1 MDIER
6 IRKDFPIL
14 ETGVIFFDSAATSLT
29 PEQVVNAQNEYYHEF
44 NANIARGVYEF
55 STIATERYEEAHGT
69 IAKFLGAKDNEIII
83 TKNSTESI
91 NQVAYSFPWGARKK
105 IVTTLIEHHSN
116 YLPWLR
122 VAQIYGLEVATVKP
136 NEEGI
141 FNLKDFEK
149 VIDSNTALVAVNHVS
164 NVLGTI
170 NTVEEII
177 QIAHRKGAKVIAD
190 GAQAAPH
197 IPVDLHKMDVD
208 FYVTSGHKMLGPTGT
223 GVLYIKEELFNY
235 LRPALLGGGTITDVD
250 IGEYKLV
257 DNFERFEAGTPNI
270 AGGLGLAA
278 AAEYLMNLGMENV
291 LEHEKHLMIRMIEG
305 LKSAGIK
312 VFGPSDYE
320 RRVGVV
326 SFEIEG
332 MGPHRAAFLLSEMF
346 NIAVR
351 SGHHCAYPLLK
362 HVICRPEGTCRAS
375 LYIYNTEEEVERF
388 IGAIKEI
395 RRSSE

>member
-1 MDIER
+1 MDIKR

-14 ETGVIFFDSAATSLT
+14 ETGVIFLDSAATSLT

-91 NQVAYSFPWGARKK
+91 NQVAHSFPWGARKK

-122 VAQIYGLEVATVKP
+122 VAQIYGLEVVTVKP

-141 FNLKDFEK
+141 FNLKDFEDA
-149 VIDSNTALVAVNHVS
+149 IDSNTALVAVNHVS

-170 NTVEEII
+170 NTVDEII
-177 QIAHRKGAKVIAD
+177 EIAHRKGAKVIVD

-197 IPVDLHKMDVD
+197 IPVDLHKMDAD

-223 GVLYIKEELFNY
+223 G
-235 LRPALLGGGTITDVD
+235 
-250 IGEYKLV
+250 
-257 DNFERFEAGTPNI
+257 
-270 AGGLGLAA
+270 
-278 AAEYLMNLGMENV
+278 
-291 LEHEKHLMIRMIEG
+291 
-305 LKSAGIK
+305 
-312 VFGPSDYE
+312 
-320 RRVGVV
+320 
-326 SFEIEG
+326 
-332 MGPHRAAFLLSEMF
+332 
-346 NIAVR
+346 
-351 SGHHCAYPLLK
+351 
-362 HVICRPEGTCRAS
+362 
-375 LYIYNTEEEVERF
+375 
-388 IGAIKEI
+388 
-395 RRSSE
+395 